1 MILRPFNLMLT
12 ACVLGVAFSVV
23 GAVLD
28 TPRALDPFTA
38 AGLVFALVLGLL
50 VSIAI
55 LRFAYAAALLVIAT
69 GLLLAPIAA
78 WIVAL
83 LCDPLS
89 LRTRRAERALID
101 RLYLPPSPNRRL
113 HVPA

>member
-12 ACVLGVAFSVV
+12 ACVLGVAVSVI
-23 GAVLD
+23 AAILKA
-28 TPRALDPFTA
+28 PHALDPLSA
-38 AGLVFALVLGLL
+38 AGVAFALALGLL

-78 WIVAL
+78 WLVKL
-83 LCDPLS
+83 LCDPLG

-101 RLYLPPSPNRRL
+101 RLYPPPSPNRRPY
-113 HVPA
+113 VPA

>member
-1 MILRPFNLMLT
+1 MILRIFNLMLT
-12 ACVLGVAFSVV
+12 ACILGVAFSVV

-28 TPRALDPFTA
+28 TPRSLDPLSA
-38 AGLVFALVLGLL
+38 AGVAFAFALGLL
-50 VSIAI
+50 ISIAVF
-55 LRFAYAAALLVIAT
+55 RFAYAAALLVIAT

-83 LCDPLS
+83 LCDPLG

-101 RLYLPPSPNRRL
+101 RLYPPPSPNRRL